1 MTDSANPFV
10 TAQRRLGVALGLS
23 EPFSAAEAA
32 DAAERLRGVI
42 ERVREAHD
50 DNDYCCG
57 YGYDSRLQ
65 LRGRTCRCLYCE
77 LSRILDLPANR

>member
-10 TAQRRLGVALGLS
+10 TAQRRLGVALGLA

-42 ERVREAHD
+42 ERVRKVYCGVGYCEHS
-50 DNDYCCG
+50 DYNG
-57 YGYDSRLQ
+57 WEMPRRDRP
-65 LRGRTCRCLYCE
+65 CRCLYCE
-77 LSRILDLPANR
+77 LSRILDQPAS